1 LVTPRD
7 HGNDPIEQLTHD
19 HGQLGALVQVAAASL
34 ARMERSEE
42 MSEEAID
49 ELVHAVESLRDA
61 LLVHFARE
69 EEGLFPFV
77 DAHVPGL
84 RAQVAGL
91 LADHDAVIA
100 RTAELIKA
108 ASQAVGT
115 GVGYALCVSSY
126 DRFVEVYA
134 SHAQAEQ
141 ALLRAVDAA
150 LDAEARHALR
160 ALLEA
165 I

>member
-1 LVTPRD
+1 VTSKE

-19 HGQLGALVQVAAASL
+19 HGQLGAFVQVAAVSL
-34 ARMERSEE
+34 ARMEREGR
-42 MSEEAID
+42 MSEESVD

-77 DAHVPGL
+77 DAHVPAL
-84 RAQVAGL
+84 RGQVAEL
-91 LADHDAVIA
+91 LSDHDAVIA
-100 RTAELIKA
+100 RTAELIQA
-108 ASQAVGT
+108 AGRVVGT

-134 SHAQAEQ
+134 AHAKAEQ
-141 ALLRAVDAA
+141 ALLRGVDEA
-150 LDAEARHALR
+150 LDAEARQELR
-160 ALLEA
+160 ILLEA